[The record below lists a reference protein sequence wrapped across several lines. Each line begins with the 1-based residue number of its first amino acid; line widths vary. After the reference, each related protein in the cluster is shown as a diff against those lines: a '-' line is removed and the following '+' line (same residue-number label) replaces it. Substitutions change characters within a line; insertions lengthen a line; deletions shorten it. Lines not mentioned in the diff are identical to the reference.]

1 MPEPMKIR
9 TVRVDGATE
18 IRVLIP
24 HPMETGL
31 RKDPSSGALIPAHFI
46 QTLTVRAKGKVVV
59 EGQLNTAVARNP
71 LFAFRVR
78 DLQAGDPVSISW
90 TDNRGESRTDEI
102 RVSE

>member
-9 TVRVDGATE
+9 TVRVDGVTE

-31 RKDPSSGALIPAHFI
+31 RKDPASGALVAAHFI
-46 QTLTVRAKGKVVV
+46 QTLTIRAKGRVVV
-59 EGQLNTAVARNP
+59 EGQLNTAVSRNP

-78 DLQAGDPVSISW
+78 DLRPGDPISISW
-90 TDNRGESRTDEI
+90 TDNRGETHTDEAV
-102 RVSE
+102 VSE